1 MRDPQGSLGS
11 APRPAQH
18 HLQNMS
24 VRKKEE
30 YAFKVFEV
38 IFLSLKK
45 INSSTPSENSE
56 ILALKVTS
64 FGSSH

>member
-45 INSSTPSENSE
+45 N
-56 ILALKVTS
+56 
-64 FGSSH
+64 